1 MRIQPSAT
9 NFAAVVASY
18 FKVAKSVRQQ
28 EGRQQFSDPLIY
40 YYSLMDTINNG
51 NDDATE
57 LSDPFEGSSSL
68 DHALLESLFYNE
80 MAQMGGHRNEAC
92 DGDDL
97 DGFSESSFL
106 LGLGVG
112 SDAVETSAFAAE
124 KELLRGF
131 DVTHSPVPSTL
142 GPASSTAGDS
152 VCWPS
157 DPSVIP
163 VLPPAAPTYV
173 ETVSQTQPQA
183 QRLPITVT
191 QQQRYNQLAASRRGI
206 RHNVA
211 PVGPLSASSSNM
223 TKNYSNTTAASL
235 AAVGAAPVILLTDE
249 EKHKKLVTQFTT
261 LAGRLGI
268 ALPPYVLENW
278 SANASAQQ
286 QGSLPSL
293 SDTSQPSS
301 NTVLPNIT
309 AAVPLEEELQS
320 AATEAIAAVTQ
331 QNKRP
336 AETSED
342 ASNISTNAKYTK
354 RRKKPRL
361 SDCERKLAELQA
373 ENALLKR
380 HLDNIS
386 NAKRVTDSERVAAEQ
401 RMRQMLQDNAPDEEL
416 APVIQSFTEL
426 YSDYGRKR
434 HQELNF
440 HLEQLQRLAN
450 PTNFTKMGLWTLA
463 GQSRNKTTGNDPIAG
478 MLQKELEISPQ
489 QGRKILEQRQK
500 IQHVCSNLKECLV
513 LLGKL
518 KALCETKTKIFHD
531 RMTKCREILNPK
543 QVVKLLIWIDE
554 NSATLG
560 SVCPGWG
567 SEQFRSSTAK

>member
-1 MRIQPSAT
+1 M
-9 NFAAVVASY
+9 
-18 FKVAKSVRQQ
+18 
-28 EGRQQFSDPLIY
+28 DPNNNNN
-40 YYSLMDTINNG
+40 NNG
-51 NDDATE
+51 DDDSTA

-80 MAQMGGHRNEAC
+80 MAQMGAGHRNEAY
-92 DGDDL
+92 DGEDL
-97 DGFSESSFL
+97 DGLSESSFL

-112 SDAVETSAFAAE
+112 NDAVETSSFAAE

-131 DVTHSPVPSTL
+131 DVTHSPAPSSTMM
-142 GPASSTAGDS
+142 GPSSTAGNS
-152 VCWPS
+152 VGWPTES
-157 DPSVIP
+157 SGLP
-163 VLPPAAPTYV
+163 VLPVSAPTYM
-173 ETVSQTQPQA
+173 ETVSYTQPQSQ
-183 QRLPITVT
+183 QRLPIAMT
-191 QQQRYNQLAASRRGI
+191 QQQRFNQLAASRRGI

-211 PVGPLSASSSNM
+211 PVVGPLSASPSNQ
-223 TKNYSNTTAASL
+223 TKNQTPTASTL
-235 AAVGAAPVILLTDE
+235 ATSGMTPATLLTDE
-249 EKHKKLVTQFTT
+249 EKQKKLVTQFTT

-268 ALPPYVLENW
+268 ALPPHVLEKW
-278 SANASAQQ
+278 SANATAQQ
-286 QGSLPSL
+286 QGLLPPISNPAQL
-293 SDTSQPSS
+293 SS
-301 NTVLPNIT
+301 NNVHVLPNIT
-309 AAVPLEEELQS
+309 ATAHLQLEEELHS
-320 AATEAIAAVTQ
+320 DATEAIAAATQ
-331 QNKRP
+331 HSNKRP
-336 AETSED
+336 AEPSED
-342 ASNISTNAKYTK
+342 ASNTNASTKYTK

-401 RMRQMLQDNAPDEEL
+401 RMRQMLQANAPDEEL
-416 APVIQSFTEL
+416 DPVIQSFTEL

-478 MLQKELEISPQ
+478 MLQKELGISPQ

-531 RMTKCREILNPK
+531 RMTKCREILTPK